1 MFGFAL
7 DISALELKNLEQIL
21 NKTVFRSILS
31 G

>member
-21 NKTVFRSILS
+21 NKTVFRYILS